1 MGNCQAALK
10 KGTTVVI
17 ADDCNNDSSSTPPPS
32 PLDVKVTETSIPSTI
47 ENDNFSIP
55 IKIFTPIINNN
66 NNNNKKNTIRAVVFF
81 IHGGIFALGDMHS
94 HPTISIA
101 LSKLGLIVVTAS
113 FRNGEEAPHETN
125 VTTRDLMDVIHY
137 CTTIYSELPFGLVG
151 SSSGGFFAIQ
161 LSQSLLLSSLSS
173 SNNNNNNNNNNND
186 DRVVRPP
193 SFCIPICPVADPY
206 KRASYLRASI
216 SESQQQLLEGR
227 YNAVHTPEK
236 SKFILEKQ
244 LSFWKSDEEM
254 MKAAE
259 SIKSGGSSSLS
270 TKSSITTATTSNN
283 RVPTLLIIGSADKN
297 VPFDV
302 TNDVQSWATRTIVI
316 GGYGHELCDEIVN
329 GGGYYCYLPDIE
341 RFLDYCL
348 GGEGEE
354 ESK

>member
-1 MGNCQAALK
+1 
-10 KGTTVVI
+10 
-17 ADDCNNDSSSTPPPS
+17 
-32 PLDVKVTETSIPSTI
+32 
-47 ENDNFSIP
+47 
-55 IKIFTPIINNN
+55 
-66 NNNNKKNTIRAVVFF
+66 
-81 IHGGIFALGDMHS
+81 MHS

-101 LSKLGLIVVTAS
+101 LCKLGLIVITAS
-113 FRNGEEAPHETN
+113 FRNGEVAPYETN
-125 VTTRDLMDVIHY
+125 VTIRDLLDVIHY
-137 CTTIYSELPFGLVG
+137 CTAMYSELPFGLVG

-161 LSQSLLLSSLSS
+161 LSQQSLLLSSSS
-173 SNNNNNNNNNNND
+173 SNNNNSDNNE
-186 DRVVRPP
+186 RVVRPP
-193 SFCIPICPVADPY
+193 SFCIPICPVADPF

-216 SESQQQLLEGR
+216 SGSQQQLDG

-254 MKAAE
+254 MMAAE
-259 SIKSGGSSSLS
+259 SIKSGGGSSSLS
-270 TKSSITTATTSNN
+270 TKSSITTTTNNNN

-329 GGGYYCYLPDIE
+329 GGSGYYCYLPDIE

-348 GGEGEE
+348 GGDGEE
-354 ESK
+354 EGK

>member
-1 MGNCQAALK
+1 
-10 KGTTVVI
+10 V
-17 ADDCNNDSSSTPPPS
+17 
-32 PLDVKVTETSIPSTI
+32 
-47 ENDNFSIP
+47 
-55 IKIFTPIINNN
+55 
-66 NNNNKKNTIRAVVFF
+66 
-81 IHGGIFALGDMHS
+81 
-94 HPTISIA
+94 
-101 LSKLGLIVVTAS
+101 
-113 FRNGEEAPHETN
+113 
-125 VTTRDLMDVIHY
+125 DVIHY
-137 CTTIYSELPFGLVG
+137 CNTIYSELPFGLVG

-186 DRVVRPP
+186 DRMVRPP

-259 SIKSGGSSSLS
+259 SIKSGGSSLS
-270 TKSSITTATTSNN
+270 TKSSITTTTNH

-302 TNDVQSWATRTIVI
+302 TNDVQSWATRTVVI

-348 GGEGEE
+348 EDREE

>member
-1 MGNCQAALK
+1 M
-10 KGTTVVI
+10 
-17 ADDCNNDSSSTPPPS
+17 
-32 PLDVKVTETSIPSTI
+32 
-47 ENDNFSIP
+47 
-55 IKIFTPIINNN
+55 
-66 NNNNKKNTIRAVVFF
+66 
-81 IHGGIFALGDMHS
+81 
-94 HPTISIA
+94 
-101 LSKLGLIVVTAS
+101 IVVTAS
-113 FRNGEEAPHETN
+113 FRNGKEAPHETN

-161 LSQSLLLSSLSS
+161 LSQSLLLSSS
-173 SNNNNNNNNNNND
+173 SNNNHNNS

-193 SFCIPICPVADPY
+193 SFCIPICPVADPF

-216 SESQQQLLEGR
+216 SGSQQQLDG

-244 LSFWKSDEEM
+244 LSFWKSDDEM
-254 MKAAE
+254 MMAAE
-259 SIKSGGSSSLS
+259 SIKSGSGSLS
-270 TKSSITTATTSNN
+270 TKSSITTTTTNN

-302 TNDVQSWATRTIVI
+302 TNEVQSWATRTIVI

-354 ESK
+354 EIK

>member
-10 KGTTVVI
+10 KGTVVI
-17 ADDCNNDSSSTPPPS
+17 ADDCNNDNSSPPS
-32 PLDVKVTETSIPSTI
+32 PPPLDVKVTETSIPSTI

-66 NNNNKKNTIRAVVFF
+66 NYNNKKKKKKIRAVVFF

-137 CTTIYSELPFGLVG
+137 CTTTYNELPFGLVG

-173 SNNNNNNNNNNND
+173 SNNNNNNNNNND

-216 SESQQQLLEGR
+216 SESQQQLEGR

-259 SIKSGGSSSLS
+259 SIKSGGSSLS
-270 TKSSITTATTSNN
+270 SSSITTTTNNN

-302 TNDVQSWATRTIVI
+302 TNDVQGWATRTVVI

-329 GGGYYCYLPDIE
+329 GGGYYCYLPDIV

-348 GGEGEE
+348 GGG
-354 ESK
+354 

>member
-1 MGNCQAALK
+1 MGNCQAALN

-17 ADDCNNDSSSTPPPS
+17 AEDCNNDSSSPPPS
-32 PLDVKVTETSIPSTI
+32 SPPLDVKVTETSIPSTI

-55 IKIFTPIINNN
+55 IKIFTPI
-66 NNNNKKNTIRAVVFF
+66 KKKKIRAVVFF
-81 IHGGIFALGDMHS
+81 IHGGIFALGDMNS
-94 HPTISIA
+94 HPTISVA
-101 LSKLGLIVVTAS
+101 LCKLGLIVVTAS
-113 FRNGEEAPHETN
+113 FRNGEVAPYESN
-125 VTTRDLMDVIHY
+125 VTIRDLTDVIHF
-137 CTTIYSELPFGLVG
+137 CTTEYSELPFGLVG

-161 LSQSLLLSSLSS
+161 LSQQSLLLSS
-173 SNNNNNNNNNNND
+173 SNDNKNNNNNND
-186 DRVVRPP
+186 KVVRPP
-193 SFCIPICPVADPY
+193 SFCIPICPVADPF

-216 SESQQQLLEGR
+216 SGSQQQLDG

-254 MKAAE
+254 MMAAE

-270 TKSSITTATTSNN
+270 QRDDDNINGGDLSSSSITTTKND

-329 GGGYYCYLPDIE
+329 GGSGYYCYLPDIE

-348 GGEGEE
+348 GGEG
-354 ESK
+354 

>member
-1 MGNCQAALK
+1 
-10 KGTTVVI
+10 
-17 ADDCNNDSSSTPPPS
+17 
-32 PLDVKVTETSIPSTI
+32 
-47 ENDNFSIP
+47 
-55 IKIFTPIINNN
+55 
-66 NNNNKKNTIRAVVFF
+66 
-81 IHGGIFALGDMHS
+81 
-94 HPTISIA
+94 
-101 LSKLGLIVVTAS
+101 
-113 FRNGEEAPHETN
+113 
-125 VTTRDLMDVIHY
+125 
-137 CTTIYSELPFGLVG
+137 
-151 SSSGGFFAIQ
+151 
-161 LSQSLLLSSLSS
+161 
-173 SNNNNNNNNNNND
+173 
-186 DRVVRPP
+186 PP

-216 SESQQQLLEGR
+216 SESQQQLEGI

-259 SIKSGGSSSLS
+259 
-270 TKSSITTATTSNN
+270 TTTTNNN

-348 GGEGEE
+348 EGG
-354 ESK
+354 